1 MSARVMVEV
10 NGLTK
15 RFGKLCALDNLSITI
30 NERDIYGFIGPN
42 GAGKTTTF
50 TILATIQ
57 KPDSGIVR
65 IDNVNIGQGD
75 IIRPLIGYMPDNFG
89 VYEDMTVYQY
99 LDFFGAA
106 YYIPAEKRKTLIA
119 DILQLTDLAF
129 KKEAMVRSLSRGM
142 QQRLGVARVLIH
154 DPKVLIL
161 DEPASGLDPRA
172 RVELRELLK
181 ELSGMGKTI
190 LISSHILSELSE
202 ICNRVGIIEQGK
214 LVFEGTQAELMNR
227 MIAYSAITIETVSE
241 DFEKAFLLLEKGPF
255 TREVT
260 RNGNRISLR
269 LQESFSDVY
278 QVPAYLMGQGCRI
291 TRFNPEETSLENAF
305 MILTK
310 GKLA

>member
-1 MSARVMVEV
+1 MKPIVEV
-10 NGLTK
+10 KNLCK
-15 RFGKLCALDNLSITI
+15 QYGKVRALDDLSLTVY
-30 NERDIYGFIGPN
+30 ERDIYGFIGPN

-50 TILATIQ
+50 TILATIL
-57 KPDSGIVR
+57 KPGAGSVF
-65 IDNVNIGQGD
+65 IDGLDIRQGEL
-75 IIRPLIGYMPDNFG
+75 IRPIIGYMPDTFG

-106 YYIPAEKRKTLIA
+106 YYIPVEKRKGLIA
-119 DILQLTDLAF
+119 DILQLTDLDF

-154 DPKVLIL
+154 DPKLLIL

-214 LVFEGTQAELMNR
+214 LVFEGSQMELSRLM
-227 MIAYSAITIETVSE
+227 MEHATITIETVPE
-241 DFEKAFLLLEKGPF
+241 DADAAFDLLKAAEF
-255 TREVT
+255 TGDVSRSDH
-260 RNGNRISLR
+260 RISLR
-269 LQESFSDVY
+269 LKDGY
-278 QVPAYLMGQGCRI
+278 LDLHAVPALLVAKGCRI
-291 TRFNPEETSLENAF
+291 TRFNPEQTSLENAF
-305 MILTK
+305 MALTK